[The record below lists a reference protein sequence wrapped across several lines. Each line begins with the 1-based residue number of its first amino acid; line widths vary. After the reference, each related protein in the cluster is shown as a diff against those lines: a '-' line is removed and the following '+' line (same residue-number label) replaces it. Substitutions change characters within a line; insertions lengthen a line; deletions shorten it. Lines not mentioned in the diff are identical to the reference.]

1 MSYSVLIPFDGSEGS
16 VGAVEY
22 ALERYPE
29 ADLTAMYVVTPQSYF
44 GVFAANNHELPSF
57 EESEER
63 GQDTLEKA
71 ETMVTDAGRE
81 VETVVEQGEVAK
93 TIVEAAEEHDE
104 VVIGSHR
111 REGAARIL
119 LGSVAETV
127 ARRATVPVTIT
138 R

>member
-1 MSYSVLIPFDGSEGS
+1 MSYSVLIPFDGSDGS

-22 ALERYPE
+22 ALDRYPE
-29 ADLTAMYVVTPQSYF
+29 ADLTTLYVVTPQSYF

-57 EESEER
+57 EESEKR
-63 GQDTLEKA
+63 AQDTLDEAGKIVA
-71 ETMVTDAGRE
+71 DAGRE
-81 VETVVEQGEVAK
+81 LETVVEQGEVAK